1 MAEKLGQIEK
11 ALVQLRRIAEHR
23 DAGAE
28 QDIRKLYKECVTE
41 LQGFIGI
48 EYAKYGKDDGTL
60 DYSVLRN
67 KSKQAKFLEELLA
80 HIDTLTPQ
88 VRNVIQ
94 DIMEETYKL
103 CYGGMVDAVISSG
116 QVEKKVVKDLE
127 PLKGISARTVT
138 QAVKNPI
145 DKLTLNEVLERHRKD
160 VIYKIKKTVTLGI
173 TNGDSMPTMA
183 QKVSEYLDK
192 DYKKSVNVVRTEVH
206 RVRETAFDDAAK
218 KSDDALLRAK
228 TGYRMVKIWRTMK
241 DSAVR
246 DTKDANHVKMDGV
259 TILQD
264 EKFVLSSGAKTDCPG
279 KSGVAAEDCN
289 CRCFL
294 SRDMMNDEEFY
305 KATGRHFDDKTFDIS
320 DKNVIIKSGAKSGAL
335 DPESDKAFDHAD
347 RYYKSVRRM
356 TTDVKRISQ
365 NTGFSK
371 KDINAVKNFIFIEK
385 HDLGGS
391 EKEYFAPSYEMA
403 QTWQRLIDGKNIQQ
417 HDLTLIKHELME
429 RELISK
435 GMTQDEA
442 HRLTSEK
449 YNYKEECEKYYGSLK
464 KSKKDR

>member
-1 MAEKLGQIEK
+1 MAEELSKIDKL
-11 ALVQLRRIAEHR
+11 LVQVRRIAEHR
-23 DAGAE
+23 DVGAE
-28 QDIRKLYKECVTE
+28 KQIRKMYKKCLTD
-41 LQGFIGI
+41 LQGFLGV
-48 EYAKYGKDDGTL
+48 EYAKYADEDGKL
-60 DYSVLRN
+60 SYSTIRTQN
-67 KSKQAKFLEELLA
+67 RKTKFLEEVLT
-80 HIDTLTPQ
+80 HVDTLTPQ
-88 VRNVIQ
+88 VRDEIQ
-94 DIMEETYKL
+94 NTIEDTYTL
-103 CYGGMVDAVISSG
+103 CYNGLVDAVNRSE
-116 QVEKKVVKDLE
+116 VKAVTKVTKRAIDTI
-127 PLKGISARTVT
+127 KGVHSAAVT

-160 VIYKIKKTVTLGI
+160 VVYKIKQDITNGI
-173 TNGDSMPTMA
+173 INGDSMPTMA
-183 QKVSEYLDK
+183 QKVAKHLDG
-192 DYKKSVNVVRTEVH
+192 DYKKAVNVVRTEGH
-206 RVRETAFDDAAK
+206 RIRETAFDDASQRVDDVLAK
-218 KSDDALLRAK
+218 SNSEF
-228 TGYRMVKIWRTMK
+228 RMVKIWHTRK
-241 DSAVR
+241 NNKVR
-246 DTKDANHVKMDGV
+246 DDHTKMEGQTV
-259 TILQD
+259 LQS
-264 EKFVLSSGAKTDCPG
+264 EKFVFPDGSEASAPG
-279 KSGVAAEDCN
+279 QSGVAAQDCN
-289 CRCFL
+289 CHCRAV
-294 SRDMMNDEEFY
+294 RKIMNDEEFY